1 MSNTCKKCGCEDPIP
16 SAPCPTSVGCPTP
29 SKCEETFSTECLTY
43 TGDDLMCGD
52 VTIVNKD
59 EPINT
64 VLESIVN
71 AICDIKNNN
80 SFDVTILESPGTP
93 GLTCTYSTTPAV
105 VTFKWSIEQ
114 GPFVGHTI
122 TGSDTGI
129 TVQLDPI
136 VGNGLRVG
144 TLSGITNTLYATH
157 IKLVVTNGLGNSVTR
172 YFTYAKTI

>member
-43 TGDDLMCGD
+43 TGDDLMCGN

-71 AICDIKNNN
+71 AICAIKNNN

-93 GLTCTYSTTPAV
+93 GTGRLPGPVA
-105 VTFKWSIEQ
+105 TFPRTRQRDTE
-114 GPFVGHTI
+114 GPGQRSEKEI
-122 TGSDTGI
+122 TG
-129 TVQLDPI
+129 
-136 VGNGLRVG
+136 
-144 TLSGITNTLYATH
+144 
-157 IKLVVTNGLGNSVTR
+157 
-172 YFTYAKTI
+172 